1 MDIFLCIYGDVDESA
16 LKAWR
21 GRAVRT
27 VPGPIGDLGLRPLIF
42 IGRGNIQ
49 DMVAFLYGMRIETF
63 V

>member
-1 MDIFLCIYGDVDESA
+1 MDIFLCIHVDVDESA
-16 LKAWR
+16 LEAWR

-49 DMVAFLYGMRIETF
+49 GMVAFFFLRDAD
-63 V
+63 